1 MDLPQL
7 NPADRATVTAAVRSV
22 REDEDS
28 FETEFVGHP
37 FADSDEAGEA

>member
-1 MDLPQL
+1 MDFPQL

-22 REDEDS
+22 LEDED
-28 FETEFVGHP
+28 FFGTEFVGNP